1 MPKNLSLVELERK
14 EFYIKENLLNYEV
27 WSHKRYIKQGQTLKI
42 RIYYIKEQV
51 MISNFGT
58 PILTV
63 WLNDVNGR
71 FWSQLLAS
79 PSSQIEISH
88 YRKYSEFRED
98 INIDKAIECFKKP
111 YLW

>member
-1 MPKNLSLVELERK
+1 M
-14 EFYIKENLLNYEV
+14 
-27 WSHKRYIKQGQTLKI
+27 
-42 RIYYIKEQV
+42 IY
-51 MISNFGT
+51 NFGT
-58 PILTV
+58 TILTV
-63 WLNDVNGR
+63 WLNDVNRR

-98 INIDKAIECFKKP
+98 INIDTAIECFKNP

>member
-1 MPKNLSLVELERK
+1 MVSNL
-14 EFYIKENLLNYEV
+14 
-27 WSHKRYIKQGQTLKI
+27 
-42 RIYYIKEQV
+42 
-51 MISNFGT
+51 GT
-58 PILTV
+58 PILTI

-71 FWSQLLAS
+71 YWSQLLAS
-79 PSSQIEISH
+79 PSQQIEISR